1 MLNFH
6 GRTCLLIGAEYTAT
20 ASLLLS
26 FDEDKGLDIA
36 FPEVFI
42 LKVEVVSFL
51 LDFIDLAEA
60 VHVELP
66 HERLYFVV
74 AEEQR

>member
-1 MLNFH
+1 
-6 GRTCLLIGAEYTAT
+6 
-20 ASLLLS
+20 
-26 FDEDKGLDIA
+26 
-36 FPEVFI
+36 VFV

-66 HERLYFVV
+66 HERLDFVV